1 MTWLL
6 ENWFPLLVGW
16 TACAIVV
23 TAFEAIMFRINP
35 RDE

>member
-6 ENWFPLLVGW
+6 ENWQPFLAGW
-16 TACAIVV
+16 ASCSAVV
-23 TAFEAIMFRINP
+23 TTYLVVMFRINP